1 MGYKKAL
8 LVILVAF
15 VVFLIPGIVLAS
27 LSHSLSAEKI
37 MAFCIV
43 FSIFCH
49 PLQLLAVDW
58 ICGFKGLELL
68 KK

>member
-27 LSHSLSAEKI
+27 LTHSLSAGKI

-43 FSIFCH
+43 FSIFFH

-58 ICGFKGLELL
+58 ACSCKGLELL